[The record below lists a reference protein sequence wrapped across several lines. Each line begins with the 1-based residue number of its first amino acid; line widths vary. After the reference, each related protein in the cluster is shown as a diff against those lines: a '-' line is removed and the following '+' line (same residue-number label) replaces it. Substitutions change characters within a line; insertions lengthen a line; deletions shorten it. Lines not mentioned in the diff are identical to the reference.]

1 MEDTIDHEYK
11 QEKPIG
17 HREYKESCFTSQ
29 CYTPKKKQQQL
40 MKKMKKKS
48 TCNLIWADTVMQNSP
63 AAKQQPICNC
73 TLGSTAHSFSS

>member
-48 TCNLIWADTVMQNSP
+48 TCNLI
-63 AAKQQPICNC
+63 
-73 TLGSTAHSFSS
+73 